1 MEFKE
6 NYTQQLQRLNEYQK
20 AAVFDESNAC
30 LVNANVGSGK
40 TTVLITKVMYL
51 HYEKQIPYEQM
62 VVLTFT
68 NKAADEI
75 KERLYALEP
84 EITEEQLWGF
94 GTFHS
99 VCLTM
104 LKKMLPVENLG
115 YTKEFMVMDPDEE
128 LGMAEQLILTYQLKI
143 KYKNRLKKRLEQKN
157 SKYQD
162 DIEKLKA
169 LLKEEKRRQDK
180 MTFDELLEN
189 TCNLVKM
196 SEQKM
201 DDISWIIV
209 DEVQDSDEKQLE
221 LIDCLKKPQTCFFAV
236 GDPNQVI
243 YSWRGSAFHI
253 FYQLKTK
260 YQATELTLPVNY
272 RSSSEILAVAR
283 CFMQQGGTLQ
293 GGRENGDKIQIRN
306 MYDPFQEADYLADRI
321 RELHAS
327 GLPYREIAIFYRL
340 QNQSEIFE
348 HVFEKEGIPFEVS
361 LKKTVKDIPVLDWL
375 IRVLRFSVNPKDKSS
390 GIAALADKKYGDG
403 MSVKEAE
410 KTTDLLNEITEE
422 EKQEMNNEL
431 CKPDIRKQMLEFS
444 KVYASKQVALP
455 EDLWNYFSLE
465 NHLHPTTASYVEDRI
480 CVMDFLEHMTTY
492 QKEQQK
498 NVVEGFSEFLNMAS
512 LYGTNILKKDKSS
525 GIAALADKRYGLGMS
540 VKEAEKTIDI
550 LSETRK
556 TQTETPQSEK
566 QKINSDIRKQMLGF
580 SQAYF
585 NAQSTTAEDLWNYF
599 SLENHLHPT
608 TASYVEDRIC
618 VMDFLE
624 HMTTYQKEQQKNVVE
639 GFSEFLNM
647 ASLYGTNILKKEI
660 HNENDTVKLMTLHAS
675 KGLEFSHVFITG
687 VNYGLIPLQTK
698 SFEEEEEE
706 QRLFF
711 VGITR
716 AKEHLELS
724 YYTSPGQYRAAPGPS
739 RYLRMIPG
747 NLIEGQERERESP
760 AAHLQDLKR
769 QILAERAE
777 QSEHIELQEAGK
789 ISGGKIPS
797 ANTGTKNISVGNEAV
812 TTQKRRV
819 RHPKYG
825 TGSVVREDDMMIT
838 VDFDDYGE
846 KELMKM
852 FGGLEELP

>member
-293 GGRENGDKIQIRN
+293 GGRESGDKIQIRN
-306 MYDPFQEADYLADRI
+306 MYDPFQEADYLAGRI
-321 RELHAS
+321 RDLHVS
-327 GLPYREIAIFYRL
+327 GLPYREMAIFYRL

-390 GIAALADKKYGDG
+390 GIAALADK
-403 MSVKEAE
+403 
-410 KTTDLLNEITEE
+410 
-422 EKQEMNNEL
+422 
-431 CKPDIRKQMLEFS
+431 
-444 KVYASKQVALP
+444 
-455 EDLWNYFSLE
+455 
-465 NHLHPTTASYVEDRI
+465 
-480 CVMDFLEHMTTY
+480 
-492 QKEQQK
+492 
-498 NVVEGFSEFLNMAS
+498 
-512 LYGTNILKKDKSS
+512 
-525 GIAALADKRYGLGMS
+525 RYGLGMS

-556 TQTETPQSEK
+556 TQTEILKSENAK
-566 QKINSDIRKQMLGF
+566 SGSDICEKMLEFSKVYASKQVALP
-580 SQAYF
+580 
-585 NAQSTTAEDLWNYF
+585 EDLWSYF

-608 TASYVEDRIC
+608 TASYEEDRTY
-618 VMDFLE
+618 VMDFFTR
-624 HMTTYQKEQQKNVVE
+624 MITYQKEQQKNVVE

-647 ASLYGTNILKKEI
+647 ASLYGMNILKKEI

-739 RYLRMIPG
+739 RYLRMIPE
-747 NLIEGQERERESP
+747 NLIEGQEKDRESS
-760 AAHLQDLKR
+760 ATHLQDLKR

-777 QSEHIELQEAGK
+777 HIELQEAGK
-789 ISGGKIPS
+789 ISGGKNPS
-797 ANTGTKNISVGNEAV
+797 ANTGTKNISAGNETV
-812 TTQKRRV
+812 TTEKRRV
-819 RHPKYG
+819 RHTKYG
-825 TGSVVREDDMMIT
+825 TGSVVREDDMMLT

-852 FGGLEELP
+852 FSGLEELP

>member
-293 GGRENGDKIQIRN
+293 GGRESGDKIQIRN
-306 MYDPFQEADYLADRI
+306 MYDPFQEADYLAGRI
-321 RELHAS
+321 RDLHVS
-327 GLPYREIAIFYRL
+327 GLPYREMAIFYRL

-375 IRVLRFSVNPKDKSS
+375 IRVLRFSVNPKDKNS
-390 GIAALADKKYGDG
+390 GIVALADKRYGLG

-410 KTTDLLNEITEE
+410 KTINILSETRKTQTEILKSENAKSGSDIC
-422 EKQEMNNEL
+422 EK
-431 CKPDIRKQMLEFS
+431 MLEFS

-455 EDLWNYFSLE
+455 EDLWSYFSLE
-465 NHLHPTTASYVEDRI
+465 NHLHPTTASYVEDRTY
-480 CVMDFLEHMTTY
+480 VMDFFTRMITY

-498 NVVEGFSEFLNMAS
+498 NVVEGFSEFLNMVS
-512 LYGTNILKKDKSS
+512 LYG
-525 GIAALADKRYGLGMS
+525 M
-540 VKEAEKTIDI
+540 
-550 LSETRK
+550 
-556 TQTETPQSEK
+556 
-566 QKINSDIRKQMLGF
+566 
-580 SQAYF
+580 
-585 NAQSTTAEDLWNYF
+585 
-599 SLENHLHPT
+599 
-608 TASYVEDRIC
+608 
-618 VMDFLE
+618 
-624 HMTTYQKEQQKNVVE
+624 
-639 GFSEFLNM
+639 
-647 ASLYGTNILKKEI
+647 NILKKEI

-747 NLIEGQERERESP
+747 NLVEGQEKDKESS
-760 AAHLQDLKR
+760 ATHLQDLKR
-769 QILAERAE
+769 QILAERG
-777 QSEHIELQEAGK
+777 EHRELQEAGK
-789 ISGGKIPS
+789 ISGGKNPS
-797 ANTGTKNISVGNEAV
+797 ANTGTKNISVGNETV
-812 TTQKRRV
+812 TTEKRRV

-825 TGSVVREDDMMIT
+825 TGSVVREDDMMLT

-852 FGGLEELP
+852 FSGLEELP

>member
-283 CFMQQGGTLQ
+283 CFMQQGGNLQ
-293 GGRENGDKIQIRN
+293 GGRESGDKIQIRN
-306 MYDPFQEADYLADRI
+306 MYDPFQEADYLAGRI

-327 GLPYREIAIFYRL
+327 GLPYREMAIFYRL

-375 IRVLRFSVNPKDKSS
+375 IKVLRFSVNPKDKSS
-390 GIAALADKKYGDG
+390 GIAVLADKKYGDG

-410 KTTDLLNEITEE
+410 KTINILSETRKTQIEILKSENAKSGSDIC
-422 EKQEMNNEL
+422 EK
-431 CKPDIRKQMLEFS
+431 MLEFS

-465 NHLHPTTASYVEDRI
+465 NHLHPTTASYVEDRT
-480 CVMDFLEHMTTY
+480 CVMDFLERMT
-492 QKEQQK
+492 
-498 NVVEGFSEFLNMAS
+498 
-512 LYGTNILKKDKSS
+512 I
-525 GIAALADKRYGLGMS
+525 
-540 VKEAEKTIDI
+540 
-550 LSETRK
+550 
-556 TQTETPQSEK
+556 
-566 QKINSDIRKQMLGF
+566 
-580 SQAYF
+580 
-585 NAQSTTAEDLWNYF
+585 
-599 SLENHLHPT
+599 
-608 TASYVEDRIC
+608 
-618 VMDFLE
+618 
-624 HMTTYQKEQQKNVVE
+624 YQKEQQKNVVE

-789 ISGGKIPS
+789 ISGGKNPS
-797 ANTGTKNISVGNEAV
+797 TNTGTKNISVGNEIV
-812 TTQKRRV
+812 TAQKRRV

-852 FGGLEELP
+852 FSGLEELP

>member
-20 AAVFDESNAC
+20 AAVFDESSAC

-75 KERLYALEP
+75 KERLHALEP

-104 LKKMLPVENLG
+104 LKKMLPVEKLG
-115 YTKEFMVMDPDEE
+115 YTKEFMVLDPDEE
-128 LGMAEQLILTYQLKI
+128 LEMAEQLILTYQLKI

-189 TCNLVKM
+189 ACNLVKM

-221 LIDCLKKPQTCFFAV
+221 LIDCLKKTQTCFFAV

-293 GGRENGDKIQIRN
+293 GGRESGDKIQIRN
-306 MYDPFQEADYLADRI
+306 MYDPFQEADYLAGRI
-321 RELHAS
+321 RELHAT
-327 GLPYREIAIFYRL
+327 GLPYREMAIFYRL

-375 IRVLRFSVNPKDKSS
+375 IRVLRFSVNPKDKNS
-390 GIAALADKKYGDG
+390 GI
-403 MSVKEAE
+403 V
-410 KTTDLLNEITEE
+410 
-422 EKQEMNNEL
+422 
-431 CKPDIRKQMLEFS
+431 
-444 KVYASKQVALP
+444 
-455 EDLWNYFSLE
+455 
-465 NHLHPTTASYVEDRI
+465 
-480 CVMDFLEHMTTY
+480 
-492 QKEQQK
+492 
-498 NVVEGFSEFLNMAS
+498 
-512 LYGTNILKKDKSS
+512 
-525 GIAALADKRYGLGMS
+525 ALADKRYGLGMS
-540 VKEAEKTIDI
+540 VKEAEKATD
-550 LSETRK
+550 LL
-556 TQTETPQSEK
+556 TENTKEAK
-566 QKINSDIRKQMLGF
+566 QEMNSKLCKSDIRKQMLGF

-585 NAQSTTAEDLWNYF
+585 NAQSTTAEDLWSYF

-608 TASYVEDRIC
+608 TASYVEDRTY
-618 VMDFLE
+618 VMDFFTR
-624 HMTTYQKEQQKNVVE
+624 MITYQKEQQKNVVE

-647 ASLYGTNILKKEI
+647 ASLYGMNILKKEI

-747 NLIEGQERERESP
+747 NLVEGQEKDKESS
-760 AAHLQDLKR
+760 ATHLQDLKR
-769 QILAERAE
+769 QILAERG
-777 QSEHIELQEAGK
+777 EHRELQEAGK
-789 ISGGKIPS
+789 ISGGKNPS
-797 ANTGTKNISVGNEAV
+797 ANTGTKNISVGNETV
-812 TTQKRRV
+812 TTEKRRV

-825 TGSVVREDDMMIT
+825 TGSVVREDDMMLT

-852 FGGLEELP
+852 FSGLEELP

>member
-20 AAVFDESNAC
+20 AAVFDESSAC

-104 LKKMLPVENLG
+104 LKKMLPVEKLG

-189 TCNLVKM
+189 TCKLVKM
-196 SEQKM
+196 SAEKM
-201 DDISWIIV
+201 DSAEIEEASKKNANLQDNENTGLHDISWIIV

-293 GGRENGDKIQIRN
+293 GGRESGEKIQIRN
-306 MYDPFQEADYLADRI
+306 MYDPFQEADYLAGRI

-327 GLPYREIAIFYRL
+327 GLPYREIAVFYRL

-375 IRVLRFSVNPKDKSS
+375 IKVLRFSVNPKDKSS
-390 GIAALADKKYGDG
+390 GIAVLADKRYGRG

-410 KTTDLLNEITEE
+410 KTIDSLCEIRKMQIETPQS
-422 EKQEMNNEL
+422 EKQ
-431 CKPDIRKQMLEFS
+431 KIKSDIRRQMRGFS
-444 KVYASKQVALP
+444 QEYFNARSATA
-455 EDLWNYFSLE
+455 EDLWNYLSLE
-465 NHLHPTTASYVEDRI
+465 DHLHPTTALYVEDRTY
-480 CVMDFLEHMTTY
+480 VMDFLERMTTY

-512 LYGTNILKKDKSS
+512 LYG
-525 GIAALADKRYGLGMS
+525 M
-540 VKEAEKTIDI
+540 
-550 LSETRK
+550 
-556 TQTETPQSEK
+556 
-566 QKINSDIRKQMLGF
+566 
-580 SQAYF
+580 
-585 NAQSTTAEDLWNYF
+585 
-599 SLENHLHPT
+599 
-608 TASYVEDRIC
+608 
-618 VMDFLE
+618 
-624 HMTTYQKEQQKNVVE
+624 
-639 GFSEFLNM
+639 
-647 ASLYGTNILKKEI
+647 NILKKEI

-724 YYTSPGQYRAAPGPS
+724 YYTSPGQYRAASGPS

-747 NLIEGQERERESP
+747 NLIEGQEKDRESP
-760 AAHLQDLKR
+760 ATHLQDLKR
-769 QILAERAE
+769 QILAARTN

-789 ISGGKIPS
+789 ISECKNPS
-797 ANTGTKNISVGNEAV
+797 ANTGTKNLSLEDDMV

>member
-221 LIDCLKKPQTCFFAV
+221 LIGCLKKPQTCFFAV

-293 GGRENGDKIQIRN
+293 GGRESGDKIQIRN
-306 MYDPFQEADYLADRI
+306 MYDPFQEADYLAGRI

-375 IRVLRFSVNPKDKSS
+375 IKVLRFSVNPKDKSS

-410 KTTDLLNEITEE
+410 KTINILSETRKTQTEILKSENAKSGSDIC
-422 EKQEMNNEL
+422 EK
-431 CKPDIRKQMLEFS
+431 MLEFS

-455 EDLWNYFSLE
+455 EDLWSYFSLE
-465 NHLHPTTASYVEDRI
+465 NHLHPTAASYVEDRTY
-480 CVMDFLEHMTTY
+480 VMDFFTRMITY

-512 LYGTNILKKDKSS
+512 LYG
-525 GIAALADKRYGLGMS
+525 M
-540 VKEAEKTIDI
+540 
-550 LSETRK
+550 
-556 TQTETPQSEK
+556 
-566 QKINSDIRKQMLGF
+566 
-580 SQAYF
+580 
-585 NAQSTTAEDLWNYF
+585 
-599 SLENHLHPT
+599 
-608 TASYVEDRIC
+608 
-618 VMDFLE
+618 
-624 HMTTYQKEQQKNVVE
+624 
-639 GFSEFLNM
+639 
-647 ASLYGTNILKKEI
+647 NILKKEI

-675 KGLEFSHVFITG
+675 KGLEFSNVFITG

-747 NLIEGQERERESP
+747 NLVEGQEKDKESS
-760 AAHLQDLKR
+760 ATHLQDLKR
-769 QILAERAE
+769 QILAERG
-777 QSEHIELQEAGK
+777 EHRELQEAGK
-789 ISGGKIPS
+789 ISGCKNPS
-797 ANTGTKNISVGNEAV
+797 ANTGTKNISAGNETV
-812 TTQKRRV
+812 TTEKRRV

-825 TGSVVREDDMMIT
+825 TGSVVREDDVMLT

>member
-20 AAVFDESNAC
+20 AAVFDESSAC

-189 TCNLVKM
+189 TCKLVKM
-196 SEQKM
+196 SAEKM
-201 DDISWIIV
+201 DSAEIEEASKKNANLQDNENTGLHDISWIIV

-293 GGRENGDKIQIRN
+293 GGRESGEKIQIRN
-306 MYDPFQEADYLADRI
+306 MYDPFQEADYLAGRI

-327 GLPYREIAIFYRL
+327 GLPYREIAVFYRL

-375 IRVLRFSVNPKDKSS
+375 IKVLRFSVNPKDKSS
-390 GIAALADKKYGDG
+390 GIAVLADKRYGRG

-410 KTTDLLNEITEE
+410 KTIDSLCEIRKMQIETPQS
-422 EKQEMNNEL
+422 EKQ
-431 CKPDIRKQMLEFS
+431 KIKSDIRRQMRGFS
-444 KVYASKQVALP
+444 QEYFNARSATA
-455 EDLWNYFSLE
+455 EDLWNYLSLE
-465 NHLHPTTASYVEDRI
+465 DHLHPTTALYVEDRTY
-480 CVMDFLEHMTTY
+480 VMDFLERMITY

-512 LYGTNILKKDKSS
+512 LYG
-525 GIAALADKRYGLGMS
+525 M
-540 VKEAEKTIDI
+540 
-550 LSETRK
+550 
-556 TQTETPQSEK
+556 
-566 QKINSDIRKQMLGF
+566 
-580 SQAYF
+580 
-585 NAQSTTAEDLWNYF
+585 
-599 SLENHLHPT
+599 
-608 TASYVEDRIC
+608 
-618 VMDFLE
+618 
-624 HMTTYQKEQQKNVVE
+624 
-639 GFSEFLNM
+639 
-647 ASLYGTNILKKEI
+647 NILKKEI

-747 NLIEGQERERESP
+747 NLIEGQEKDRESP

-769 QILAERAE
+769 QILAARTN
-777 QSEHIELQEAGK
+777 QSEHIELQEADK
-789 ISGGKIPS
+789 ISECKYS
-797 ANTGTKNISVGNEAV
+797 LANTGTKNLSLEDDMV

-852 FGGLEELP
+852 FGGLDELS

>member
-221 LIDCLKKPQTCFFAV
+221 LIDCLKKTQTCFFAV

-283 CFMQQGGTLQ
+283 CFMQQGDTLQ

-306 MYDPFQEADYLADRI
+306 MYDPFQEADYLAGRI

-327 GLPYREIAIFYRL
+327 GLPYREMAIFYRL

-348 HVFEKEGIPFEVS
+348 NVFEKEGIPFEVS

-375 IRVLRFSVNPKDKSS
+375 IRVLRFSVNPKDKNS
-390 GIAALADKKYGDG
+390 GI
-403 MSVKEAE
+403 V
-410 KTTDLLNEITEE
+410 
-422 EKQEMNNEL
+422 
-431 CKPDIRKQMLEFS
+431 
-444 KVYASKQVALP
+444 
-455 EDLWNYFSLE
+455 
-465 NHLHPTTASYVEDRI
+465 
-480 CVMDFLEHMTTY
+480 
-492 QKEQQK
+492 
-498 NVVEGFSEFLNMAS
+498 
-512 LYGTNILKKDKSS
+512 
-525 GIAALADKRYGLGMS
+525 ALADKRYGLGMS
-540 VKEAEKTIDI
+540 VKEAEKAIDS
-550 LSETRK
+550 LCETRK
-556 TQTETPQSEK
+556 MQIGTPQSEK
-566 QKINSDIRKQMLGF
+566 KKIKSDIRKQMLGF

-585 NAQSTTAEDLWNYF
+585 NAQSTTAEDLWSYF

-608 TASYVEDRIC
+608 TASYVEDRTY
-618 VMDFLE
+618 VMDFFAR
-624 HMTTYQKEQQKNVVE
+624 MITYQKEQQKNVVE

-647 ASLYGTNILKKEI
+647 ASLYGMNILKKEI

-747 NLIEGQERERESP
+747 NLIEGQEKDRESS
-760 AAHLQDLKR
+760 ATHLQDLKR

-777 QSEHIELQEAGK
+777 HIELQEAGK
-789 ISGGKIPS
+789 ISGGKNPS

>member
-20 AAVFDESNAC
+20 AAVFDESSAC

-40 TTVLITKVMYL
+40 TTVLIIKVMYL

-189 TCNLVKM
+189 TCKLVKM

-201 DDISWIIV
+201 NDISWIIV

-293 GGRENGDKIQIRN
+293 GGRESGDKIQIRN
-306 MYDPFQEADYLADRI
+306 MYDPFQEADYLAGRI

-327 GLPYREIAIFYRL
+327 GLPYREIAVFYRL

-390 GIAALADKKYGDG
+390 GIAVLADKRYGLG

-410 KTTDLLNEITEE
+410 KTIDSLCEIRKIQIETPQS
-422 EKQEMNNEL
+422 EKQ
-431 CKPDIRKQMLEFS
+431 KIKSDIRRQMLGFS
-444 KVYASKQVALP
+444 QAYFNARSTTA

-465 NHLHPTTASYVEDRI
+465 DHLHPTTALYVEDRTY
-480 CVMDFLEHMTTY
+480 VMDFLERMITY

-512 LYGTNILKKDKSS
+512 LYG
-525 GIAALADKRYGLGMS
+525 M
-540 VKEAEKTIDI
+540 
-550 LSETRK
+550 
-556 TQTETPQSEK
+556 
-566 QKINSDIRKQMLGF
+566 
-580 SQAYF
+580 
-585 NAQSTTAEDLWNYF
+585 
-599 SLENHLHPT
+599 
-608 TASYVEDRIC
+608 
-618 VMDFLE
+618 
-624 HMTTYQKEQQKNVVE
+624 
-639 GFSEFLNM
+639 
-647 ASLYGTNILKKEI
+647 NILKKEI

-698 SFEEEEEE
+698 SYEEEEEE

-739 RYLRMIPG
+739 RYLRMIPE
-747 NLIEGQERERESP
+747 NLIEGQEKNRESS
-760 AAHLQDLKR
+760 ATHLQDLKR
-769 QILAERAE
+769 QILAERAN
-777 QSEHIELQEAGK
+777 QSENIELQEAGK
-789 ISGGKIPS
+789 ISGGKNPS

-825 TGSVVREDDMMIT
+825 TGSVVREDDMMLT

-852 FGGLEELP
+852 FSGLEELP

>member
-293 GGRENGDKIQIRN
+293 GGRESGDKIHIGN
-306 MYDPFQEADYLADRI
+306 MYDPFQEADYLAGRI
-321 RELHAS
+321 RDLHVS
-327 GLPYREIAIFYRL
+327 GLPYREMAIFYRL

-390 GIAALADKKYGDG
+390 GIAVLADKKYGDG

-410 KTTDLLNEITEE
+410 KTINILSETRKTQIEILKSENAKSGSDIC
-422 EKQEMNNEL
+422 EK
-431 CKPDIRKQMLEFS
+431 MLEFS

-465 NHLHPTTASYVEDRI
+465 NHLHPTTASYVEDRT
-480 CVMDFLEHMTTY
+480 CVMDFLE
-492 QKEQQK
+492 
-498 NVVEGFSEFLNMAS
+498 
-512 LYGTNILKKDKSS
+512 
-525 GIAALADKRYGLGMS
+525 R
-540 VKEAEKTIDI
+540 
-550 LSETRK
+550 
-556 TQTETPQSEK
+556 
-566 QKINSDIRKQMLGF
+566 
-580 SQAYF
+580 
-585 NAQSTTAEDLWNYF
+585 
-599 SLENHLHPT
+599 
-608 TASYVEDRIC
+608 
-618 VMDFLE
+618 
-624 HMTTYQKEQQKNVVE
+624 MTTYQKEQQKNVVE

-724 YYTSPGQYRAAPGPS
+724 YYTSPGQYRAAPEPS

-747 NLIEGQERERESP
+747 NLIEGQEKDRESS
-760 AAHLQDLKR
+760 ATHLQDLKR

-777 QSEHIELQEAGK
+777 HIELQEAGK
-789 ISGGKIPS
+789 ISGGKNPS

-852 FGGLEELP
+852 FGGLEELS

>member
-20 AAVFDESNAC
+20 AAVFDESSAC

-51 HYEKQIPYEQM
+51 HYEKRIPYEKM

-84 EITEEQLWGF
+84 EISEKQLWGF

-128 LGMAEQLILTYQLKI
+128 LEMAEQLILTYQLKI
-143 KYKNRLKKRLEQKN
+143 KYKNRLKKRLEQKS

-189 TCNLVKM
+189 ACNLVKM

-293 GGRENGDKIQIRN
+293 GGRESGDKIQIRN
-306 MYDPFQEADYLADRI
+306 MYDPFQEADYLAGRI

-327 GLPYREIAIFYRL
+327 GLPYREMAIFYRL

-361 LKKTVKDIPVLDWL
+361 LKRTVKDIPVLDWL
-375 IRVLRFSVNPKDKSS
+375 IRVLRFSVNPKDKNS
-390 GIAALADKKYGDG
+390 GI
-403 MSVKEAE
+403 V
-410 KTTDLLNEITEE
+410 
-422 EKQEMNNEL
+422 
-431 CKPDIRKQMLEFS
+431 
-444 KVYASKQVALP
+444 
-455 EDLWNYFSLE
+455 
-465 NHLHPTTASYVEDRI
+465 
-480 CVMDFLEHMTTY
+480 
-492 QKEQQK
+492 
-498 NVVEGFSEFLNMAS
+498 
-512 LYGTNILKKDKSS
+512 
-525 GIAALADKRYGLGMS
+525 ALADKRYGLGMS
-540 VKEAEKTIDI
+540 VKEAEKAIDSLCESRKMQI
-550 LSETRK
+550 ETS
-556 TQTETPQSEK
+556 QSER
-566 QKINSDIRKQMLGF
+566 QKIKSDIRRQMRGF
-580 SQAYF
+580 SQEYF

-608 TASYVEDRIC
+608 TASYVEDRTC

-624 HMTTYQKEQQKNVVE
+624 RMTTYQKEQQKNVVE

-675 KGLEFSHVFITG
+675 KGLEFSNVFITG

-747 NLIEGQERERESP
+747 NLIEGQEKDRESS
-760 AAHLQDLKR
+760 ATHLQDLKR
-769 QILAERAE
+769 QILAECAN

-789 ISGGKIPS
+789 ISGGKNPS

-838 VDFDDYGE
+838 IDFDDYGE

-852 FGGLEELP
+852 FSGLDELT

>member
-20 AAVFDESNAC
+20 AAVFDESSAC

-84 EITEEQLWGF
+84 EISEEQLWGF

-128 LGMAEQLILTYQLKI
+128 LEMAEQLILTYQLKI

-189 TCNLVKM
+189 TCKLVKM

-201 DDISWIIV
+201 NDISWIIV

-293 GGRENGDKIQIRN
+293 GGRESGDKIQIRN
-306 MYDPFQEADYLADRI
+306 MYDPFQEADYLAGRI

-327 GLPYREIAIFYRL
+327 GLPYLEIAVFYRL

-390 GIAALADKKYGDG
+390 GIA
-403 MSVKEAE
+403 V
-410 KTTDLLNEITEE
+410 
-422 EKQEMNNEL
+422 
-431 CKPDIRKQMLEFS
+431 
-444 KVYASKQVALP
+444 
-455 EDLWNYFSLE
+455 
-465 NHLHPTTASYVEDRI
+465 
-480 CVMDFLEHMTTY
+480 
-492 QKEQQK
+492 
-498 NVVEGFSEFLNMAS
+498 
-512 LYGTNILKKDKSS
+512 
-525 GIAALADKRYGLGMS
+525 LADKRYGLGMS
-540 VKEAEKTIDI
+540 VKEAEKTIDS
-550 LSETRK
+550 LCATRK
-556 TQTETPQSEK
+556 IQIETPQSEK

-585 NAQSTTAEDLWNYF
+585 NARSTTAEDLWNYF
-599 SLENHLHPT
+599 SLEDHLHPT
-608 TASYVEDRIC
+608 TALYVEDRTY

-624 HMTTYQKEQQKNVVE
+624 RMITYQKEQQKNVVE

-747 NLIEGQERERESP
+747 NLIEGQEKDRESP

-769 QILAERAE
+769 QILAARTN

-789 ISGGKIPS
+789 ISECKYPS
-797 ANTGTKNISVGNEAV
+797 ANAGTKNLSLEDDMV

>member
-221 LIDCLKKPQTCFFAV
+221 LIDCLKKTQTCFFAV

-272 RSSSEILAVAR
+272 RSSIEILAVAR

-293 GGRENGDKIQIRN
+293 GGRESGDKIQIRN
-306 MYDPFQEADYLADRI
+306 MYDPFQEADYLAGRI

-375 IRVLRFSVNPKDKSS
+375 IKVLRFSVNPKDKSS
-390 GIAALADKKYGDG
+390 GIAVLADKKYGDG

-410 KTTDLLNEITEE
+410 KTINILSETRKTQTEILKSENAKSGSDIC
-422 EKQEMNNEL
+422 EK
-431 CKPDIRKQMLEFS
+431 MLEFS

-455 EDLWNYFSLE
+455 EDLWSYFSLE
-465 NHLHPTTASYVEDRI
+465 NHLHPTTASYVEDRTY
-480 CVMDFLEHMTTY
+480 VMDFFTRMITY

-512 LYGTNILKKDKSS
+512 LYG
-525 GIAALADKRYGLGMS
+525 M
-540 VKEAEKTIDI
+540 
-550 LSETRK
+550 
-556 TQTETPQSEK
+556 
-566 QKINSDIRKQMLGF
+566 
-580 SQAYF
+580 
-585 NAQSTTAEDLWNYF
+585 
-599 SLENHLHPT
+599 
-608 TASYVEDRIC
+608 
-618 VMDFLE
+618 
-624 HMTTYQKEQQKNVVE
+624 
-639 GFSEFLNM
+639 
-647 ASLYGTNILKKEI
+647 NILKKEI

-739 RYLRMIPG
+739 RYLRMIPE
-747 NLIEGQERERESP
+747 NLIEGQEKNRESS
-760 AAHLQDLKR
+760 ATHLQDLKR

-777 QSEHIELQEAGK
+777 HIELQEAGK
-789 ISGGKIPS
+789 ISGGKNPS
-797 ANTGTKNISVGNEAV
+797 ANTGTKNISAGNETV
-812 TTQKRRV
+812 TTEKRRV
-819 RHPKYG
+819 RHTKYG
-825 TGSVVREDDMMIT
+825 TGSVVREDDMMLT

-852 FGGLEELP
+852 FSGLEELP

>member
-1 MEFKE
+1 MNL

-20 AAVFDESNAC
+20 AAVFDESSAC

-51 HYEKQIPYEQM
+51 HYEKQIPYEKM

-84 EITEEQLWGF
+84 EIAEEQLWGF

-128 LGMAEQLILTYQLKI
+128 LEMAEQLILTYQLKI

-162 DIEKLKA
+162 DIDKLKV

-180 MTFDELLEN
+180 MTFDKLLEN
-189 TCNLVKM
+189 TCNLMKM

-283 CFMQQGGTLQ
+283 CFMQQGGNLQ
-293 GGRENGDKIQIRN
+293 GGRESGDKIQIRN
-306 MYDPFQEADYLADRI
+306 MYDPFQEADYLAGRI

-327 GLPYREIAIFYRL
+327 GLPYREMAIFYRL

-375 IRVLRFSVNPKDKSS
+375 IKVLRFSVNPKDKSS
-390 GIAALADKKYGDG
+390 GIAVLADKKYGDG

-410 KTTDLLNEITEE
+410 KTINILSETRKTQIEILKSENAKSGSDIC
-422 EKQEMNNEL
+422 EK
-431 CKPDIRKQMLEFS
+431 MLEFS

-465 NHLHPTTASYVEDRI
+465 NHLHPTTASYVEDRTY
-480 CVMDFLEHMTTY
+480 VMDFFTRMITY

-512 LYGTNILKKDKSS
+512 LYG
-525 GIAALADKRYGLGMS
+525 M
-540 VKEAEKTIDI
+540 
-550 LSETRK
+550 
-556 TQTETPQSEK
+556 
-566 QKINSDIRKQMLGF
+566 
-580 SQAYF
+580 
-585 NAQSTTAEDLWNYF
+585 
-599 SLENHLHPT
+599 
-608 TASYVEDRIC
+608 
-618 VMDFLE
+618 
-624 HMTTYQKEQQKNVVE
+624 
-639 GFSEFLNM
+639 
-647 ASLYGTNILKKEI
+647 NILKKEI

-675 KGLEFSHVFITG
+675 KGLEFSYVFITG
-687 VNYGLIPLQTK
+687 VNHGLIPLQTK

-747 NLIEGQERERESP
+747 NLIEGQEKDRESS
-760 AAHLQDLKR
+760 ATHLQELKR
-769 QILAERAE
+769 QILAERA
-777 QSEHIELQEAGK
+777 EHIELQEAGK
-789 ISGGKIPS
+789 ISGGKNPS
-797 ANTGTKNISVGNEAV
+797 ANTGTKNISAGNETV
-812 TTQKRRV
+812 TTEKRRV
-819 RHPKYG
+819 RHTKYG
-825 TGSVVREDDMMIT
+825 TGSVVREDDMMLT

-852 FGGLEELP
+852 FSGLEELP

>member
-94 GTFHS
+94 GTFLS

-293 GGRENGDKIQIRN
+293 GGRESGDKIQIRN
-306 MYDPFQEADYLADRI
+306 MYDPFQEADYLAGRI
-321 RELHAS
+321 RDLHAS
-327 GLPYREIAIFYRL
+327 GLPYREMAIFYRL

-375 IRVLRFSVNPKDKSS
+375 IRVLRFSVNP
-390 GIAALADKKYGDG
+390 
-403 MSVKEAE
+403 
-410 KTTDLLNEITEE
+410 
-422 EKQEMNNEL
+422 
-431 CKPDIRKQMLEFS
+431 
-444 KVYASKQVALP
+444 
-455 EDLWNYFSLE
+455 
-465 NHLHPTTASYVEDRI
+465 
-480 CVMDFLEHMTTY
+480 
-492 QKEQQK
+492 
-498 NVVEGFSEFLNMAS
+498 
-512 LYGTNILKKDKSS
+512 KDKSS

-624 HMTTYQKEQQKNVVE
+624 RMTTYQKEQQKNVVE

-747 NLIEGQERERESP
+747 NLIEGQEKDRESS
-760 AAHLQDLKR
+760 ATHLQDLKR

-777 QSEHIELQEAGK
+777 HIELQEAGK
-789 ISGGKIPS
+789 ISGGKNPS

-852 FGGLEELP
+852 FSGLEELP

>member
-221 LIDCLKKPQTCFFAV
+221 LINCLKKPQTCFFAV

-272 RSSSEILAVAR
+272 RSSSEILAVAH

-293 GGRENGDKIQIRN
+293 GGRESGDKIQIRN
-306 MYDPFQEADYLADRI
+306 MYDPFQEADYLAGRI

-327 GLPYREIAIFYRL
+327 GLPYREMAIFYRL

-348 HVFEKEGIPFEVS
+348 NVFEKEGIPFEVS

-375 IRVLRFSVNPKDKSS
+375 IKVLRFSVNPKDKSS
-390 GIAALADKKYGDG
+390 GIAVLADKKYGDG

-410 KTTDLLNEITEE
+410 KTINILSETRKTQIEILKSENAKSGSDIC
-422 EKQEMNNEL
+422 EK
-431 CKPDIRKQMLEFS
+431 MLEFS

-455 EDLWNYFSLE
+455 
-465 NHLHPTTASYVEDRI
+465 
-480 CVMDFLEHMTTY
+480 
-492 QKEQQK
+492 
-498 NVVEGFSEFLNMAS
+498 
-512 LYGTNILKKDKSS
+512 
-525 GIAALADKRYGLGMS
+525 
-540 VKEAEKTIDI
+540 
-550 LSETRK
+550 
-556 TQTETPQSEK
+556 
-566 QKINSDIRKQMLGF
+566 
-580 SQAYF
+580 
-585 NAQSTTAEDLWNYF
+585 EDLWNYF

-747 NLIEGQERERESP
+747 NLIEGQEKDRESS
-760 AAHLQDLKR
+760 ATHLQDLKR
-769 QILAERAE
+769 QILAERAN

-789 ISGGKIPS
+789 ISGGKNPS

>member
-20 AAVFDESNAC
+20 AAVLDESSAC

-84 EITEEQLWGF
+84 EIAEEQLWGF

-104 LKKMLPVENLG
+104 LKKMLPVEKLG

-128 LGMAEQLILTYQLKI
+128 LEMAEQLILTYQLKI

-189 TCNLVKM
+189 TCKLVKM

-201 DDISWIIV
+201 NDISWIIV

-221 LIDCLKKPQTCFFAV
+221 LIDCLKKPQACFFAV

-293 GGRENGDKIQIRN
+293 GGRESGDKIQIRN
-306 MYDPFQEADYLADRI
+306 MYDPFQEADYLAGRI

-327 GLPYREIAIFYRL
+327 GLPYREIAVFYRL

-390 GIAALADKKYGDG
+390 GIAVLADKKYGDG
-403 MSVKEAE
+403 M
-410 KTTDLLNEITEE
+410 
-422 EKQEMNNEL
+422 
-431 CKPDIRKQMLEFS
+431 P
-444 KVYASKQVALP
+444 
-455 EDLWNYFSLE
+455 
-465 NHLHPTTASYVEDRI
+465 
-480 CVMDFLEHMTTY
+480 
-492 QKEQQK
+492 
-498 NVVEGFSEFLNMAS
+498 
-512 LYGTNILKKDKSS
+512 
-525 GIAALADKRYGLGMS
+525 
-540 VKEAEKTIDI
+540 VKEAEKTIDS
-550 LSETRK
+550 LCATRK
-556 TQTETPQSEK
+556 IQIETPQSEK

-585 NAQSTTAEDLWNYF
+585 NARSTTAEDLWNYF
-599 SLENHLHPT
+599 SLEDHLHPT
-608 TASYVEDRIC
+608 TALYVEDRTY

-624 HMTTYQKEQQKNVVE
+624 RMITYQKEQQKNVVE

-647 ASLYGTNILKKEI
+647 ASLYGMNILKKEI

-747 NLIEGQERERESP
+747 NLVEGQEKDKESS
-760 AAHLQDLKR
+760 ATHLQDLKR
-769 QILAERAE
+769 QILAERG
-777 QSEHIELQEAGK
+777 EHRELQEAGK
-789 ISGGKIPS
+789 ISGGKNPS
-797 ANTGTKNISVGNEAV
+797 ANTGTKNISAGNETV
-812 TTQKRRV
+812 TTEKRRV

-825 TGSVVREDDMMIT
+825 TGSVVREDDMMLT

-852 FGGLEELP
+852 FGGLEELS

>member
-20 AAVFDESNAC
+20 AAVFDESSAC

-68 NKAADEI
+68 NKAADKI

-189 TCNLVKM
+189 TCKLVKM

-201 DDISWIIV
+201 NDISWIIV

-272 RSSSEILAVAR
+272 RSNSEILAVAR

-293 GGRENGDKIQIRN
+293 GDRESGDKIQIRN
-306 MYDPFQEADYLADRI
+306 MYDPFQEADYLAGRI

-390 GIAALADKKYGDG
+390 GIA
-403 MSVKEAE
+403 V
-410 KTTDLLNEITEE
+410 
-422 EKQEMNNEL
+422 
-431 CKPDIRKQMLEFS
+431 
-444 KVYASKQVALP
+444 
-455 EDLWNYFSLE
+455 
-465 NHLHPTTASYVEDRI
+465 
-480 CVMDFLEHMTTY
+480 
-492 QKEQQK
+492 
-498 NVVEGFSEFLNMAS
+498 
-512 LYGTNILKKDKSS
+512 
-525 GIAALADKRYGLGMS
+525 LADKRYGLGMS
-540 VKEAEKTIDI
+540 VKEAEKTIDSLCEI
-550 LSETRK
+550 RK
-556 TQTETPQSEK
+556 IQIETPQSEK

-585 NAQSTTAEDLWNYF
+585 NARSTTAEDLWNYF

-608 TASYVEDRIC
+608 TASYVEDRTCI
-618 VMDFLE
+618 MDFLE
-624 HMTTYQKEQQKNVVE
+624 RMTTYQKEQQKNVVE

-647 ASLYGTNILKKEI
+647 ASLYGMNILKKEI

-724 YYTSPGQYRAAPGPS
+724 YYTSPGQYRAASGPS

-747 NLIEGQERERESP
+747 NLIEGQEKDRESP
-760 AAHLQDLKR
+760 ATHLQDLKR
-769 QILAERAE
+769 QILAARTN

-789 ISGGKIPS
+789 ISECKNPS
-797 ANTGTKNISVGNEAV
+797 ANTGTKNLSLEDDMV

-852 FGGLEELP
+852 FGGLEELS

>member
-20 AAVFDESNAC
+20 AAVFDESSAC

-104 LKKMLPVENLG
+104 LKKMLPVEKLG
-115 YTKEFMVMDPDEE
+115 YTKEFMVLDPDEE
-128 LGMAEQLILTYQLKI
+128 LEMAEQLILTYQLKI
-143 KYKNRLKKRLEQKN
+143 KYKNRLKKRLEQKS

-169 LLKEEKRRQDK
+169 LIKEEKRRQDK

-189 TCNLVKM
+189 ACNLVKM

-201 DDISWIIV
+201 QDISWIIV

-293 GGRENGDKIQIRN
+293 GGRESGDKIQIRN
-306 MYDPFQEADYLADRI
+306 MYDPFQEADYLAGRI

-327 GLPYREIAIFYRL
+327 GLPYREMAIFYRL

-375 IRVLRFSVNPKDKSS
+375 IRVLRFSVNPKDKNSS
-390 GIAALADKKYGDG
+390 I
-403 MSVKEAE
+403 
-410 KTTDLLNEITEE
+410 
-422 EKQEMNNEL
+422 
-431 CKPDIRKQMLEFS
+431 
-444 KVYASKQVALP
+444 VAL
-455 EDLWNYFSLE
+455 
-465 NHLHPTTASYVEDRI
+465 V
-480 CVMDFLEHMTTY
+480 
-492 QKEQQK
+492 
-498 NVVEGFSEFLNMAS
+498 
-512 LYGTNILKKDKSS
+512 
-525 GIAALADKRYGLGMS
+525 DKRYGLGMS
-540 VKEAEKTIDI
+540 VKEAEKATNF
-550 LSETRK
+550 L
-556 TQTETPQSEK
+556 TENTKEAK
-566 QKINSDIRKQMLGF
+566 QEMNSKLCKSDIRKQMLGF

-608 TASYVEDRIC
+608 TASYVEDRTC

-624 HMTTYQKEQQKNVVE
+624 RMTTYQKEQQKNVVE

-747 NLIEGQERERESP
+747 NLIEGQEKERESS
-760 AAHLQDLKR
+760 ATHLQDLKR

-777 QSEHIELQEAGK
+777 HIELQEAGK
-789 ISGGKIPS
+789 ISGGKNPS

>member
-20 AAVFDESNAC
+20 AAVFDESSAC

-104 LKKMLPVENLG
+104 LKKMLPVEKLG

-128 LGMAEQLILTYQLKI
+128 LEMAEQLILTYQLKI

-189 TCNLVKM
+189 TCKLVKM

-201 DDISWIIV
+201 NDISWIIV

-221 LIDCLKKPQTCFFAV
+221 LIDCLKKPQVCFFAV

-272 RSSSEILAVAR
+272 RSNSEILAVAR

-293 GGRENGDKIQIRN
+293 GGRESGDKIQIRN
-306 MYDPFQEADYLADRI
+306 MYDPFQEADYLAGRI

-390 GIAALADKKYGDG
+390 GIAVLADKKYGDG
-403 MSVKEAE
+403 M
-410 KTTDLLNEITEE
+410 
-422 EKQEMNNEL
+422 
-431 CKPDIRKQMLEFS
+431 P
-444 KVYASKQVALP
+444 
-455 EDLWNYFSLE
+455 
-465 NHLHPTTASYVEDRI
+465 
-480 CVMDFLEHMTTY
+480 
-492 QKEQQK
+492 
-498 NVVEGFSEFLNMAS
+498 
-512 LYGTNILKKDKSS
+512 
-525 GIAALADKRYGLGMS
+525 
-540 VKEAEKTIDI
+540 VKEAEKTIDS
-550 LSETRK
+550 LCATRK
-556 TQTETPQSEK
+556 IQIETPQSEK

-585 NAQSTTAEDLWNYF
+585 NARSTTAEDLWNYF
-599 SLENHLHPT
+599 SLEDHLHPT
-608 TASYVEDRIC
+608 TALYVEDRTY

-624 HMTTYQKEQQKNVVE
+624 RMITYQKEQQKNVVE

-647 ASLYGTNILKKEI
+647 ASLYGMNILKKEI

-747 NLIEGQERERESP
+747 NLIEGQEKDRESP

-769 QILAERAE
+769 QILAARTN

-789 ISGGKIPS
+789 ISECKYPS
-797 ANTGTKNISVGNEAV
+797 ANTGTKNLSLEDDMV

>member
-162 DIEKLKA
+162 DIDKLKV

-293 GGRENGDKIQIRN
+293 GGRESGDKIQIRN
-306 MYDPFQEADYLADRI
+306 MYDPFQEADYLAGRI
-321 RELHAS
+321 RDLHAS
-327 GLPYREIAIFYRL
+327 GLPYREMAIFYRL

-410 KTTDLLNEITEE
+410 KTINILSETRKTQTEILKSENAKSGSDIC
-422 EKQEMNNEL
+422 EK
-431 CKPDIRKQMLEFS
+431 MLEFS

-455 EDLWNYFSLE
+455 EDLWSYFSLE
-465 NHLHPTTASYVEDRI
+465 NHLHPTTASYVEDRT
-480 CVMDFLEHMTTY
+480 CVMDFLERMT
-492 QKEQQK
+492 
-498 NVVEGFSEFLNMAS
+498 
-512 LYGTNILKKDKSS
+512 I
-525 GIAALADKRYGLGMS
+525 
-540 VKEAEKTIDI
+540 
-550 LSETRK
+550 
-556 TQTETPQSEK
+556 
-566 QKINSDIRKQMLGF
+566 
-580 SQAYF
+580 
-585 NAQSTTAEDLWNYF
+585 
-599 SLENHLHPT
+599 
-608 TASYVEDRIC
+608 
-618 VMDFLE
+618 
-624 HMTTYQKEQQKNVVE
+624 YQKEQQKNVVE

-747 NLIEGQERERESP
+747 NLIEGQEKERESS
-760 AAHLQDLKR
+760 ATHLQDLKR

-777 QSEHIELQEAGK
+777 HIELQEAGK
-789 ISGGKIPS
+789 ISGGKNPS
-797 ANTGTKNISVGNEAV
+797 ANTGTKNISAGNETV
-812 TTQKRRV
+812 TEKKRRV
-819 RHPKYG
+819 RHTKYG
-825 TGSVVREDDMMIT
+825 TGSVVREDDMMLT